1 MTDFDRLDRTVQARL
16 EGHLEELTKLC
27 AQPSIAA
34 QDDGMLACAELV
46 GRMLEQRGFA
56 VEIMPTGGAPVVVAE
71 RGGRSDRRLLL
82 YNHYDVQPPEPLELW
97 QTPPFE
103 PSLRDGKLYARGV
116 SDDKGHIVC
125 RLAAIDALLDQ
136 HAELPCTIKF
146 VIEGEEEIGSPNL
159 GQFIKQQRQRLAAD
173 ACLWEFGGVD
183 HEGRPVLYAGL
194 RGIVYVE
201 LRSRT
206 GSLDAHSGLGGSV
219 FPNAAW
225 RLTWALASLKGPD
238 ERIRLPGFYDDVLPP
253 SPRDLELLAAM
264 PDDSADLLERYGLD
278 RFIKG
283 LEGGLD
289 FEREKIFSPTCTI
302 CGLSSGYQ
310 GPGSKTVQP
319 AEAMAKVDFR
329 LVPNQQPARVLEQLK
344 QHLVNEGFD
353 DIQVVDLGSE
363 APGRSDPDDP
373 FLRLAIDSARPV
385 YGQPQ
390 LILPMSG
397 GSGPIHPFLEYL
409 GVPVATAGVSYP
421 GARVHAPNE
430 NMVVENFV
438 NGVRH
443 TARIISGFAE
453 GGQPAG

>member
-1 MTDFDRLDRTVQARL
+1 MTDFDRLNRTVQARL